1 MVKTEETHKECV
13 GSMSLASSKKRK
25 RVHVCVLG
33 DAGAGKSALVTSFC
47 MDRSPTSRGQH
58 PFRKP
63 AKTVAMDYAAK
74 RIEWNEA
81 DDDGNDTEKVSI
93 EMCITDFSG
102 NDCYKDARYATY
114 DDSGR
119 DIDAFLVVVSNN
131 RGRDVHKSLRSV
143 QSRWFEEITRYVN
156 SKNRQ
161 NQRRSFPPCVG
172 LCFHDVETDER
183 NTQPDDTFL
192 ERARDALDAFDQRLA
207 AVASSSFSSSSSKKF
222 SERQDINTSSAVTIV
237 VVPPEF
243 ASFVATANA
252 KTGANVRAV
261 FQRLAKRALER
272 RRRSESEKLHK

>member
-1 MVKTEETHKECV
+1 
-13 GSMSLASSKKRK
+13 MSLASSKKRK

-47 MDRSPTSRGQH
+47 MDRSPTSRGRH

-119 DIDAFLVVVSNN
+119 DIDAFLVVVANN
-131 RGRDVHKSLRSV
+131 RGRDVQKSLRSV

-161 NQRRSFPPCVG
+161 NQRRSLPPCVC

-183 NTQPDDTFL
+183 NTQPDDAFL

-207 AVASSSFSSSSSKKF
+207 AFASSSFSSSSSSSSKEF
-222 SERQDINTSSAVTIV
+222 FERKDINTSSAVNV

-272 RRRSESEKLHK
+272 RRRRRSEREKLHFSCT

>member
-1 MVKTEETHKECV
+1 
-13 GSMSLASSKKRK
+13 MSLASSKKRK

-47 MDRSPTSRGQH
+47 MDRSPTSRGRH

-119 DIDAFLVVVSNN
+119 DIDAFLVVVANN

-161 NQRRSFPPCVG
+161 NQRRSLPPCVC

-183 NTQPDDTFL
+183 NTQPDDAFL

-207 AVASSSFSSSSSKKF
+207 ASSSFSSSSSSSSKEF
-222 SERQDINTSSAVTIV
+222 FERKDINTSSAVN

-272 RRRSESEKLHK
+272 RRRRSESEKLHFSCT

>member
-1 MVKTEETHKECV
+1 
-13 GSMSLASSKKRK
+13 MSLASSKKRK

-47 MDRSPTSRGQH
+47 MDRSPTSRGQQ

-119 DIDAFLVVVSNN
+119 DIDAFLVVVANN

-161 NQRRSFPPCVG
+161 NQRRSLPPCVC

-183 NTQPDDTFL
+183 NTQPDDAFL

-207 AVASSSFSSSSSKKF
+207 ASSSFSSSSSSSSKEF
-222 SERQDINTSSAVTIV
+222 FERKDINTSSAVN

-272 RRRSESEKLHK
+272 RRRRSESEKLHFSCT

>member
-1 MVKTEETHKECV
+1 
-13 GSMSLASSKKRK
+13 
-25 RVHVCVLG
+25 
-33 DAGAGKSALVTSFC
+33 
-47 MDRSPTSRGQH
+47 
-58 PFRKP
+58 
-63 AKTVAMDYAAK
+63 
-74 RIEWNEA
+74 
-81 DDDGNDTEKVSI
+81 
-93 EMCITDFSG
+93 
-102 NDCYKDARYATY
+102 
-114 DDSGR
+114 
-119 DIDAFLVVVSNN
+119 
-131 RGRDVHKSLRSV
+131 VHKSLRSV

>member
-1 MVKTEETHKECV
+1 
-13 GSMSLASSKKRK
+13 MSLASSKKRK

-47 MDRSPTSRGQH
+47 MDRSPASRGQH

-102 NDCYKDARYATY
+102 DDCYKDARYATY

-119 DIDAFLVVVSNN
+119 DIDAFLVVVANN

-161 NQRRSFPPCVG
+161 NQRRSFPPCVC

-183 NTQPDDTFL
+183 NTQPDDAFL

-207 AVASSSFSSSSSKKF
+207 AVASSSFSSSSSKEF
-222 SERQDINTSSAVTIV
+222 FERQDINTSSAVTIV

>member
-1 MVKTEETHKECV
+1 
-13 GSMSLASSKKRK
+13 MSLASSKKRK

-47 MDRSPTSRGQH
+47 MDRSPTSRGQQ

-81 DDDGNDTEKVSI
+81 DDDRNDTEKVSI

-119 DIDAFLVVVSNN
+119 DIDAFLVVVANN

-156 SKNRQ
+156 SKSRQ
-161 NQRRSFPPCVG
+161 NQRRSLPPCVC

-183 NTQPDDTFL
+183 NTQPDDAIL

-207 AVASSSFSSSSSKKF
+207 ASSSFSSSSSSSSKEF
-222 SERQDINTSSAVTIV
+222 FERKDINTSSAVN

-272 RRRSESEKLHK
+272 RRRRSEREKLHISCHINLHQKK

>member
-1 MVKTEETHKECV
+1 
-13 GSMSLASSKKRK
+13 
-25 RVHVCVLG
+25 
-33 DAGAGKSALVTSFC
+33 
-47 MDRSPTSRGQH
+47 
-58 PFRKP
+58 
-63 AKTVAMDYAAK
+63 MDYAAK
-74 RIEWNEA
+74 RIELNEA
-81 DDDGNDTEKVSI
+81 DDDRNDTEKVSV

-119 DIDAFLVVVSNN
+119 DIDAFLIVVANN

-161 NQRRSFPPCVG
+161 NQRRSFPPCVC
-172 LCFHDVETDER
+172 LCFHDVENDEK
-183 NTQPDDTFL
+183 NTQPDYAIL

-207 AVASSSFSSSSSKKF
+207 AVASSSFSSSSSKKLF
-222 SERQDINTSSAVTIV
+222 ERSDVNTSSAVNV
-237 VVPPEF
+237 VVPQEF

-272 RRRSESEKLHK
+272 RRRRSESEKLHISCDINLHQKK

>member
-1 MVKTEETHKECV
+1 MIKTEETHKECV

-47 MDRSPTSRGQH
+47 MDRSPTSRGEH

-63 AKTVAMDYAAK
+63 AKTFVMDSAAK
-74 RIEWNEA
+74 RIELNEA
-81 DDDGNDTEKVSI
+81 DDDRNDTEKVSI

-119 DIDAFLVVVSNN
+119 DIDAFLIVVANN

-161 NQRRSFPPCVG
+161 KQRRSFPPCVC
-172 LCFHDVETDER
+172 LCFHDVETDGK
-183 NTQPDDTFL
+183 NTQPDDAFL
-192 ERARDALDAFDQRLA
+192 ERALDALDAFDQRLA
-207 AVASSSFSSSSSKKF
+207 AVASSSFSSSSSSSKELF
-222 SERQDINTSSAVTIV
+222 ERSNINTSSAVNIV
-237 VVPPEF
+237 KVPPEF

-272 RRRSESEKLHK
+272 RSRDRKSE